1 MKHRKMFCRS
11 THINETGVMV
21 VKAIKT
27 KKKKKKST
35 THLCIALVQHYTN
48 FLFYTRVI
56 VKQT

>member
-1 MKHRKMFCRS
+1 MFCRS

-21 VKAIKT
+21 VESNKNY
-27 KKKKKKST
+27 KKKKST

-48 FLFYTRVI
+48 FLFHIRVI

>member
-21 VKAIKT
+21 VESNKNY
-27 KKKKKKST
+27 KKKKST

-48 FLFYTRVI
+48 FLFHIRVI